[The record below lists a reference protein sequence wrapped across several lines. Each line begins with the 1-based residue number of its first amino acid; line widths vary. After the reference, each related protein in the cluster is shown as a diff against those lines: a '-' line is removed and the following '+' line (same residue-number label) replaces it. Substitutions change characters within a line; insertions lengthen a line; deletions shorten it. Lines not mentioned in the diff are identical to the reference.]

1 MCIANQC
8 VALGVTTSC
17 FSFFLKDWSAAFGM
31 PPSHLILG
39 LVLFGFCASTLAP
52 LVGQVL
58 ERFSARK
65 VVVIALIGLALL
77 HMLVGFATAGW
88 QIILLYALLPVPITF
103 ATGIP
108 TNTLVT
114 RWFVKHRGLAFS
126 LAATGLVLPG
136 IIFPPIVVWLLG
148 IAGWRAT
155 WWTFGVIVLVVAG
168 IAGLV
173 LRDRPEDSPPSG
185 PGRPELEPMPQRE
198 LPTTGQILTTRN
210 FWLVLLV
217 FAPVITASAGIQ
229 ANFAPLIQSKGLTP
243 ERAAALLAIFNVAA
257 ALGKLSVGMVCDR
270 IGNKLPLIAVAL
282 LATSGALMMG
292 HVRSFEVIAIA
303 LVCLGISQSAWVM
316 LSSCIV
322 AEFGQIGF
330 PRAYGLANTVTV
342 VANFSPSAL
351 AWAYEQTGTYTL
363 GATVLAF
370 SCVPSVISALF
381 YREHRRASRRVG
393 LVSPS

>member
-1 MCIANQC
+1 
-8 VALGVTTSC
+8 
-17 FSFFLKDWSAAFGM
+17 M
-31 PPSHLILG
+31 PPSHLIMG
-39 LVLFGFCASTLAP
+39 LVLFGICASSLAP

-65 VVVIALIGLALL
+65 VVVIALIGLALV

-88 QIILLYALLPVPITF
+88 QIILLYALLAVPITF

-108 TNTLVT
+108 TNTLVA

-126 LAATGLVLPG
+126 LSATGLVLPG

-148 IAGWRAT
+148 AAGWRTT

-173 LRDRPEDSPPSG
+173 LRDRPEDSPPS
-185 PGRPELEPMPQRE
+185 RPDRLELEPMPQRE
-198 LPTTGQILTTRN
+198 LPTTSQIVKTRN

-217 FAPVITASAGIQ
+217 FAPVIMASAGIQ

-243 ERAAALLAIFNVAA
+243 ERAAALLAIFNIAA
-257 ALGKLSVGMVCDR
+257 TLGKLSAGMVCDR

-282 LATSGALMMG
+282 LATMGALLMG

-303 LVCLGISQSAWVM
+303 LVCLGISQSVWVI

-322 AEFGQIGF
+322 TEFGQFGF
-330 PRAYGLANTVTV
+330 PRAFGLANTVTV
-342 VANFSPSAL
+342 VANFSPPAL

-363 GATVLAF
+363 GVTVLALT
-370 SCVPSVISALF
+370 CVPSVISALL
-381 YREHRRASRRVG
+381 YREYRRTSRRIG
-393 LVSPS
+393 PASPS